1 MLGLKREI
9 IKERDAVGDVEGE
22 GGTKE
27 IRVGDTG
34 GDVDRCNCLFSTGAA
49 GSAFAKTSSSYHLRQ
64 QTN

>member
-27 IRVGDTG
+27 IQVGDTG
-34 GDVDRCNCLFSTGAA
+34 GDVDRCNSLFSTGAA
-49 GSAFAKTSSSYHLRQ
+49 GIC
-64 QTN
+64 